1 MVVDLS
7 ASDSGKIVVRNK
19 LDRVDGIAAQV
30 DEIVAEGICKPSTAA
45 SLRGRFQFA
54 EGQLY
59 GRAVAVCT
67 SAFGNR
73 ALGNDNVSQ
82 LRDQMKAE
90 LYWVVE
96 FLRSAAPRTLL
107 AKDTRSPLLV
117 FTDAAL
123 EVDASLATIGGVVFD
138 GAVCEFF
145 SVKLSDVQLASLQT
159 ESKHVIAVLEVL
171 PVACAM
177 KIWADKTL
185 HRIVFYFVDNDAA
198 RACLIKVISSAP
210 VINRVLKRIAMMGA
224 AHPSFAWYSRVPS
237 ASDVADEASRLKPLV
252 MMQDE
257 AIYRE
262 CELDDILR
270 S

>member
-1 MVVDLS
+1 MFAVLAHAWLQAVSDDRTAALVLSDGTELTGVLHPSLSLAQARELAGRTLDLESAYKQLLVSKASLWASVLKIRNGDTRKDELYISDVLPFGASSAVFGFNRYARALRKIGTRLMSIVWTNFFDDFPQLDLSCMMNSSMGAAERLLELLGWRFSKKPEKRLPFARSFDVLGVVVDLS

-67 SAFGNR
+67 PAFRNR

-96 FLRSAAPRTLL
+96 FL
-107 AKDTRSPLLV
+107 
-117 FTDAAL
+117 
-123 EVDASLATIGGVVFD
+123 
-138 GAVCEFF
+138 
-145 SVKLSDVQLASLQT
+145 
-159 ESKHVIAVLEVL
+159 
-171 PVACAM
+171 
-177 KIWADKTL
+177 
-185 HRIVFYFVDNDAA
+185 
-198 RACLIKVISSAP
+198 
-210 VINRVLKRIAMMGA
+210 
-224 AHPSFAWYSRVPS
+224 
-237 ASDVADEASRLKPLV
+237 
-252 MMQDE
+252 
-257 AIYRE
+257 
-262 CELDDILR
+262 
-270 S
+270 